1 MIVLVHS
8 IMDKISKQRTRFP
21 PFVIWTSLTFRLKYR
36 RKGLA
41 CGQFS
46 IIRFC
51 KVQLTSRFN
60 LSPLKPEELTSYLRK
75 EPLKI
80 HFSIANGAEFKNVAY
95 CLVSNSSI
103 VKNGMGDIPYY
114 GELISILSG
123 EPIGTLEYSI
133 KKSCQPLHTM
143 SNLRKR
149 AAKVQAE
156 NDSPTRNEQSIP
168 AENGSKQT
176 QNDVAFE
183 PCNRTLS
190 VVSIEQQSKN
200 LDSEP
205 LSTTNSNEP
214 NLTAKAMAGEASSS
228 IKTQKIPS
236 IRILVYEIQI
246 ETNQSVKTLLQRTKQ
261 VYIALEI
268 FGILGE
274 QLETESVALSS
285 ASLKFKYSKSFDF
298 ESIVSNSIS
307 SKERILT
314 SWGSH
319 CLQVTLIDEPS
330 PDEDR
335 ECQDI
340 GHGSLN
346 LSQLPSERFDLDL
359 LAADKS
365 TKIGIISLQIS
376 GMIEFKAYL
385 DQTQ

>member
-8 IMDKISKQRTRFP
+8 IMDKISKLQDRFP
-21 PFVIWTSLTFRLKYR
+21 PFVILIFLTFRPKYL

-60 LSPLKPEELTSYLRK
+60 ISPLKLEELTSYLLK

-80 HFSIANGAEFKNVAY
+80 HFCIANGAEFKNVAY

-103 VKNGMGDIPYY
+103 MKDGIGDIPYY

-143 SNLRKR
+143 SNLWER
-149 AAKVQAE
+149 AAKLQAE
-156 NDSPTRNEQSIP
+156 NDSPCRNEQSLS
-168 AENGSKQT
+168 AENDSKQT
-176 QNDVAFE
+176 QFDVAYE
-183 PCNRTLS
+183 SGNRALS
-190 VVSIEQQSKN
+190 VVSIEQQTKN
-200 LDSEP
+200 PVSEP
-205 LSTTNSNEP
+205 LSTINSNEP
-214 NLTAKAMAGEASSS
+214 NLTTKTMAGEASST
-228 IKTQKIPS
+228 IKTKIPS
-236 IRILVYEIQI
+236 IRILVHEIQF
-246 ETNQSVKTLLQRTKQ
+246 ETNQSVKSLLQRTKQ

-268 FGILGE
+268 FGIVGE
-274 QLETESVALSS
+274 QLETESVALPST
-285 ASLKFKYSKSFDF
+285 SLKFNYSKSFDF
-298 ESIVSNSIS
+298 ESILSNGNC
-307 SKERILT
+307 SKESILT
-314 SWGSH
+314 SWTSQ

-335 ECQDI
+335 DCQDI
-340 GHGSLN
+340 GHASLN
-346 LSQLPSERFDLDL
+346 LSQLPSECFNLDL
-359 LAADKS
+359 LAADNA
-365 TKIGIISLQIS
+365 TKIGIISLQIA
-376 GMIEFKAYL
+376 GMMEFKTYL